1 MKSKLALFIAFV
13 SLCGL
18 FACESPE
25 RREPRSVGATSEILV
40 VTQNQ
45 SQWDG
50 PQGEAV
56 RDYFGQFQYG
66 LPQEEPLYKLV
77 QITVDKLSDM
87 FKKHRNIIII
97 ENDSKLKEAVVE
109 TRNNLW
115 SRPQRVIKIN
125 APETASWLEAF
136 DENKKGFRVLFDRTE
151 RERLMN
157 IFRPT
162 AKASL
167 IEELYNHMGFKML
180 IPEGFYIAKKA
191 ENFIWVR
198 KETADQSQVIMA
210 WHTPYRDTADF
221 STSRLVF
228 VRDSIV
234 AAHIPGPSPGTF
246 MSTDKQFIPPIAWR
260 TDQFVS
266 AFAVEMRGM
275 WLVIGDFMGGP
286 FLSYTIVNP
295 KTGNLLT
302 VEGYVYAPNKD
313 KRDLLRQ
320 MEAMLY
326 SIDVGIEADT
336 STP

>member
-1 MKSKLALFIAFV
+1 MKSKISLFILFL

-77 QITVDKLSDM
+77 HITLDKLSDM

-97 ENDSKLKEAVVE
+97 ENDNKLKEAVVE

-115 SRPQRVIKIN
+115 SKPQRVIKIN
-125 APETASWLEAF
+125 APETALWLAAF
-136 DENKKGFRVLFDRTE
+136 EENKEGFRILFDRAE

-167 IEELYNHMGFKML
+167 AEELYAHMGIKML
-180 IPEGFYIAKKA
+180 IPEGFFIAKKA
-191 ENFIWVR
+191 DGFIWIR
-198 KETADQSQVIMA
+198 NETADQSQAIMA
-210 WHTPYRDTADF
+210 WHTPYRDTADL

-260 TDQFVS
+260 TDQFVTD
-266 AFAVEMRGM
+266 FAVEMRGM

-302 VEGYVYAPNKD
+302 VEGYVYAPNKN

-320 MEAMLY
+320 MEALLY
-326 SIDVGIEADT
+326 TLNLEVDDKISA
-336 STP
+336 P

>member
-1 MKSKLALFIAFV
+1 LFF
-13 SLCGL
+13 LFCGL

-66 LPQEEPLYKLV
+66 LPQDEPLYKLV
-77 QITVDKLSDM
+77 HITVDKLSDM
-87 FKKHRNIIII
+87 FKKHRNIIIV
-97 ENDSKLKEAVVE
+97 ENDSKLKEAFVE

-115 SRPQRVIKIN
+115 AKPQRVIKIN
-125 APETASWLEAF
+125 APDAASWLEAF
-136 DENKKGFRVLFDRTE
+136 DENKEGFRILFDRAE

-167 IEELYNHMGFKML
+167 MEELRTHMGISML
-180 IPEGFYIAKKA
+180 IPEGFFMAKKA
-191 ENFIWVR
+191 DGFIWIR
-198 KETADQSQVIMA
+198 KETADLSQAIMA
-210 WHTPYRDTADF
+210 WHTPYRDTSDL
-221 STSRLVF
+221 SRSRLLA

-234 AAHIPGPSPGTF
+234 AKHIPGPVQGSF
-246 MSTDKQFIPPIAWR
+246 MSTDKQFIPPVTWR
-260 TDQFVS
+260 TDQFV
-266 AFAVEMRGM
+266 ADFAVEMRGM

-302 VEGYVYAPNKD
+302 VEGYVYAPNKN

-320 MEAMLY
+320 MEALLY
-326 SIDVGIEADT
+326 SLDMDVEEGVSE
-336 STP
+336 P